1 MVTQFSI
8 PTNHLAFGV
17 RATLSRYRVRS
28 LRSRENKGGYL
39 LGKQT
44 KTGLSGT
51 REQLRHTE
59 KYSYLKKIAESQVPL
74 GCFRHSGN

>member
-44 KTGLSGT
+44 KTGLS
-51 REQLRHTE
+51 E

>member
-17 RATLSRYRVRS
+17 RATLSRNRVRK
-28 LRSRENKGGYL
+28 LWRIENKGVYL
-39 LGKQT
+39 LGK
-44 KTGLSGT
+44 
-51 REQLRHTE
+51 QLRHTE